1 MITAKMVKDL
11 RERTGAGMMNC
22 KKALSDSNGDIDK
35 AIEILREKG
44 LAAAAKK
51 AGRTAAEGVVS
62 TYISEDGKS
71 AAIVEV
77 NCETDFVAINDKF
90 VKFTNAL
97 SKQAAST
104 SASSVEKFVE
114 EKYLL
119 DETKTI
125 SQALTELI
133 STLGENMAVRRFEK
147 LSDEKGDIQSYI
159 HGDGRIGVLVKLECD
174 EQSEVLK
181 EVAKD
186 LAMQVAAANPMFL
199 DESSVDQDVIEKEKE
214 IYKVQALNEGKPEKI
229 VEKMVLGRIKK
240 FYKENCL
247 VNQVWIKDSDLTI
260 NKYLQNKSKEVGA
273 PIKASAFVRFEKGEG
288 IEKEE
293 EDFAAEVQKQME
305 GK

>member
-44 LAAAAKK
+44 LAAAAKN

-147 LSDEKGDIQSYI
+147 LVS
-159 HGDGRIGVLVKLECD
+159 
-174 EQSEVLK
+174 
-181 EVAKD
+181 
-186 LAMQVAAANPMFL
+186 
-199 DESSVDQDVIEKEKE
+199 
-214 IYKVQALNEGKPEKI
+214 
-229 VEKMVLGRIKK
+229 
-240 FYKENCL
+240 
-247 VNQVWIKDSDLTI
+247 
-260 NKYLQNKSKEVGA
+260 
-273 PIKASAFVRFEKGEG
+273 
-288 IEKEE
+288 
-293 EDFAAEVQKQME
+293 
-305 GK
+305 